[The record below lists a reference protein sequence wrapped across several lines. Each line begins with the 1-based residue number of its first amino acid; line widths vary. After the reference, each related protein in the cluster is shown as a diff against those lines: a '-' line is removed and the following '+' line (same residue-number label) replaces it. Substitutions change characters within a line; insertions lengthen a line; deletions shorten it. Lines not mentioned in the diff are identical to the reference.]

1 MKAGPR
7 QRMLLTYLFH
17 VSSYLLRLFSICF
30 LKRYDVCRKCKE
42 DFKIE
47 EDSVGTHQV
56 FYGN

>member
-30 LKRYDVCRKCKE
+30 IKRYDVHRKFKE